1 MSSAAFTNWH
11 PRNLYVESEGS
22 QPLPEELR
30 EHARQEGYAAGYTE
44 GLAAGQKEAKLQGEK
59 LVVQLMALIEDL
71 DQPFRRSELNVSE
84 YLLSVLQFTCK
95 TILRRELSAD
105 AEHITGT
112 LERALDLLA
121 GERGQVTV
129 YLHPDDVSVV
139 RGHLAD
145 ETDDLKIKE
154 DSQMIRGGC
163 RVERRESMVDA
174 TIESQLRNLIMDM
187 ASVPGSP
194 DDTGHR
200 TEALSSSNIESTF
213 ARLEGEEHGD

>member
-44 GLAAGQKEAKLQGEK
+44 GLAAGQKEAKLQGEE
-59 LVVQLMALIEDL
+59 LVARLMALIEDL
-71 DQPFRRSELNVSE
+71 DQPFRRSELSVSE
-84 YLLSVLQFTCK
+84 YLLSVLQFACK

-145 ETDDLKIKE
+145 EIDD
-154 DSQMIRGGC
+154 
-163 RVERRESMVDA
+163 
-174 TIESQLRNLIMDM
+174 LIMDL

-200 TEALSSSNIESTF
+200 PEALSSSNIESTF